1 MKEGVIDKRER
12 ERERE
17 VIFIT
22 LPCVLKCARKK

>member
-1 MKEGVIDKRER
+1 MKEGVIDKR